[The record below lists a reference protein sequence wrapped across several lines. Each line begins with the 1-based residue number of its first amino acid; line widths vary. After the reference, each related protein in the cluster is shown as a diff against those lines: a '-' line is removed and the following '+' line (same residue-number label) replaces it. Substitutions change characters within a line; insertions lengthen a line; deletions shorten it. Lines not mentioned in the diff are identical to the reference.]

1 MRDDE
6 VVHCDTVLGHAVLH
20 LALCCLVVTHVSRH
34 LALCCLVVTHVS
46 RPQHI
51 ALNDFSFLSVLKQT

>member
-6 VVHCDTVLGHAVLH
+6 VVHRDTVLGHAVL
-20 LALCCLVVTHVSRH
+20 H